1 MLTNDSR
8 LRDFPAL
15 AGQTYLNTAAE
26 SIPPRCTGIAIE
38 NYWQDKLQGMRGR
51 EGHFAQVEACREI
64 SAKTLGL
71 QPAEVAFCSCAS
83 EAYNLLAT
91 ALQLDH
97 RDEVVVTDLDFP
109 AGVSPWLR
117 AASPPG
123 LRLWK
128 SVEGALVPS
137 DLEPLLNERTRL
149 VQVSLVSFYNGHR
162 IAWPAL
168 RETVRRLAPNALIS
182 ADITQ
187 AVGRVVLDCQ
197 DADIQ
202 ISSTHKWTLGIHGGC
217 IIGVPTA
224 SAARLTTHAG
234 GWLHLKNAFE
244 SNRFEH
250 AETRSGAASFS
261 VGMPNFVALYALNAS
276 LRYLDQVGIAAIAAH
291 SDPLVQLA
299 ETGLRTLGIQ
309 PLCRW
314 NGTGIVAFTHSR
326 SAEIHAALERQ
337 NIHVMHNAGRIRIAV
352 HGYNTADDVH
362 RFLRVLGDLLDE
374 PSLREIRP
382 RP

>member
-1 MLTNDSR
+1 M
-8 LRDFPAL
+8 
-15 AGQTYLNTAAE
+15 
-26 SIPPRCTGIAIE
+26 
-38 NYWQDKLQGMRGR
+38 
-51 EGHFAQVEACREI
+51 
-64 SAKTLGL
+64 
-71 QPAEVAFCSCAS
+71 
-83 EAYNLLAT
+83 
-91 ALQLDH
+91 
-97 RDEVVVTDLDFP
+97 
-109 AGVSPWLR
+109 
-117 AASPPG
+117 
-123 LRLWK
+123 
-128 SVEGALVPS
+128 
-137 DLEPLLNERTRL
+137 
-149 VQVSLVSFYNGHR
+149 
-162 IAWPAL
+162 
-168 RETVRRLAPNALIS
+168 
-182 ADITQ
+182 
-187 AVGRVVLDCQ
+187 
-197 DADIQ
+197 
-202 ISSTHKWTLGIHGGC
+202 
-217 IIGVPTA
+217 
-224 SAARLTTHAG
+224 LTTHAG

-382 RP
+382 QP